1 MVTCCRLKIHPRPIP
16 KCHNVFQ
23 WKRQHWRN
31 ASVAAE
37 AQCGLP
43 LTYGFIAILGPTK
56 FKKLQLGYSVV
67 NNVLKFKQ
75 SIDGVN

>member
-1 MVTCCRLKIHPRPIP
+1 MVTWCRLKMHPRPIP

-31 ASVAAE
+31 ASVAVD
-37 AQCGLP
+37 AQCGLSLP
-43 LTYGFIAILGPTK
+43 GFIAILGPTK

-67 NNVLKFKQ
+67 DNVLKFKE